1 MSSLR
6 QTSNIEPLQLHHR
19 LPFDLKFFLDPVPPS
34 KQPHFVCSPASS
46 PKSLMPAAQEPP
58 TTHVHPN
65 NLRNALPP
73 HAGLRQ
79 ATGNLG
85 GPAFAP
91 SFFDLSGAH
100 RTSSMPLLAPAP
112 PRYANHVQVYKRR
125 ARWVERPAP
134 SRVGGVTPP
143 PHHDPRHIR
152 LVMNRHVDGFFA
164 LSIVLSSSQHPHQW
178 SPTCYLP
185 FIAPSP
191 ILTDVAL

>member
-143 PHHDPRHIR
+143 PSPRPSPHSSGDESTRRWVFRPVDR
-152 LVMNRHVDGFFA
+152 LVLFA
-164 LSIVLSSSQHPHQW
+164 TSSPMVSDMLSSIHS
-178 SPTCYLP
+178 
-185 FIAPSP
+185 A
-191 ILTDVAL
+191 LTDPH